1 MTAPCPMFGF
11 VVRFVVVALDAAGET
26 RLTDDFLRLLE
37 ARGLVTS
44 GGFSGTRWS
53 HVIRSEAS
61 QATVA
66 DRHAVEEWAIG
77 RTEIVS
83 RDVGDVVDLETLYR

>member
-1 MTAPCPMFGF
+1 MFGF
-11 VVRFVVVALDAAGET
+11 VARFQVVAALDDAAET

-53 HVIRSEAS
+53 HVIRSDAS
-61 QATVA
+61 QATDA
-66 DRHAVEEWAIG
+66 DRQAVDAWAAS
-77 RTEIVS
+77 RAEIVS
-83 RDVGDVVDLETLYR
+83 REVGDVVDLETVYG